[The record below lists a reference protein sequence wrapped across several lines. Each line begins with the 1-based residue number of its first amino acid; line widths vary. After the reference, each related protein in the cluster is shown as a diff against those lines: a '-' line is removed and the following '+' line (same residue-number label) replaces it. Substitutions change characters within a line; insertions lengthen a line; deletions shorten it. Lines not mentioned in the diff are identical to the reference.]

1 MHFRINI
8 NHRLEAKK
16 KNYKE
21 GREDQAN
28 GVNYIIWYNTLG

>member
-21 GREDQAN
+21 GREDQE
-28 GVNYIIWYNTLG
+28 NTKKLMAWIT